1 MWLCCMNDPKVSVLI
16 VTYNQEQFVNETL
29 KSAIDQDYKNL
40 EVVVSDDGSSDGTSK
55 IINEY
60 AKRYPL
66 RVKAIMNGQNLGITG
81 NSNRALR
88 QCTGEFIALQ
98 GGDDIFLP
106 DKISMQVKWFSESV
120 KRVLCYHDAEVFE
133 SSTNEKICNYSEM
146 APLIS
151 GIGPEVLIERMRLG
165 AATTVMVRTSSTPE
179 YGFDIRLP
187 MVSDWKFQ
195 IDCLSGG
202 GEYGFI
208 DGVYARYRRHGKNSR
223 LKASKQYYADCLM
236 TTYLV
241 EKEYTKYALACRK
254 ARARIYGGMAM
265 DMAARNN
272 YRSAFQMYVKS
283 VKEAYSWK
291 LLPGIIFILLP
302 ETLRKLLIKL
312 FGKSIPELTYSQH

>member
-1 MWLCCMNDPKVSVLI
+1 MNDPKVSILI

-29 KSAIDQDYKNL
+29 RSAINQDYKNL
-40 EVVVSDDGSSDGTSK
+40 EVVVSDDCSSDGTSK

-60 AKRYPL
+60 AKRFPL
-66 RVKAIMNGQNLGITG
+66 RVKAITNGQNSGITG
-81 NSNRALR
+81 NCNRALH
-88 QCTGEFIALQ
+88 QCTGAFIAMQ
-98 GGDDIFLP
+98 GGDDILLP
-106 DKISMQVKWFSESV
+106 DKISNQVKWFSESG

-146 APLIS
+146 APLLS
-151 GIGPEVLIERMRLG
+151 GVGPEVLIERMRLG
-165 AATTVMVRTSSTPE
+165 AATTVMVRTSSIPE
-179 YGFDIRLP
+179 YGFDSRLP

-195 IDCLSGG
+195 IDCLLGG

-208 DGVYARYRRHGKNSR
+208 DGVFARYRRHSGNSR

-241 EKEYTKYALACRK
+241 EKEYAQYALSCRK
-254 ARARIYGGMAM
+254 ARARIYGGMAI
-265 DMAARNN
+265 DMAARKN

-291 LLPGIIFILLP
+291 LLPGIIFILMPVAFKRQL
-302 ETLRKLLIKL
+302 TKL
-312 FGKSIPELTYSQH
+312 FGKYIPELTYVQH

>member
-29 KSAIDQDYKNL
+29 RSAIDQDYKNL

-66 RVKAIMNGQNLGITG
+66 RVKAITNDQNLGITG

-106 DKISMQVKWFSESV
+106 DKISMQVKWFSESG

-151 GIGPEVLIERMRLG
+151 GIGPEALIERMRLG
-165 AATTVMVRTSSTPE
+165 AATTVMVRTSSIPE

-195 IDCLSGG
+195 IDCLLNG

-208 DGVYARYRRHGKNSR
+208 DGVYARYRRHGGNSR

-236 TTYLV
+236 TTYIV
-241 EKEYTKYALACRK
+241 EKEYTKYALTCRK
-254 ARARIYGGMAM
+254 ARARIYGGMAI
-265 DMAARNN
+265 DAAARNN

-312 FGKSIPELTYSQH
+312 FWKYIPELTYSQH

>member
-1 MWLCCMNDPKVSVLI
+1 MNDPKVSILI

-29 KSAIDQDYKNL
+29 RSAIDQDYKNL
-40 EVVVSDDGSSDGTSK
+40 EVVVSDDCSSDGTSK

-66 RVKAIMNGQNLGITG
+66 RVKAITNGQNLGITG
-81 NSNRALR
+81 NCNRALR

-106 DKISMQVKWFSESV
+106 DKVSMQVKWFSESE

-133 SSTNEKICNYSEM
+133 SSTNKKICNYSEM

-151 GIGPEVLIERMRLG
+151 GVGPEVLIERMRLG
-165 AATTVMVRTSSTPE
+165 AATTVMVRTSSIPE
-179 YGFDIRLP
+179 YGFDSRLT

-195 IDCLSGG
+195 IDCLMRG

-208 DGVYARYRRHGKNSR
+208 DGVYARYRRHGGNSR

-241 EKEYTKYALACRK
+241 EKEYPQYALSCRK
-254 ARARIYGGMAM
+254 ARARIYGGMAI
-265 DMAARNN
+265 DRAVWKN
-272 YRSAFQMYVKS
+272 YRSAAQLYVKS
-283 VKEAYSWK
+283 VKEVFSWK

-302 ETLRKLLIKL
+302 DAFKRKLTKL
-312 FGKSIPELTYSQH
+312 FGKYIPELTYVQH

>member
-1 MWLCCMNDPKVSVLI
+1 V
-16 VTYNQEQFVNETL
+16 
-29 KSAIDQDYKNL
+29 
-40 EVVVSDDGSSDGTSK
+40 
-55 IINEY
+55 
-60 AKRYPL
+60 
-66 RVKAIMNGQNLGITG
+66 
-81 NSNRALR
+81 
-88 QCTGEFIALQ
+88 ALQ

-106 DKISMQVKWFSESV
+106 DKISLQVKWFSESG

-151 GIGPEVLIERMRLG
+151 GIGPATLIERMRLG
-165 AATTVMVRTSSTPE
+165 VASAVMVRTSSIPE
-179 YGFDIRLP
+179 YGFDTRLP

-195 IDCLSGG
+195 IDCLLGG

-208 DGVYARYRRHGKNSR
+208 DGVYTRYRRHGENSR

-236 TTYLV
+236 TTYLI
-241 EKEYTKYALACRK
+241 EKEYVQYALACRK
-254 ARARIYGGMAM
+254 ARARIYGGMAI

-272 YRSAFQMYVKS
+272 YRSVFQMYVKS

-291 LLPGIIFILLP
+291 LLPGIIFVLLP
-302 ETLRKLLIKL
+302 ETLRKILIKL